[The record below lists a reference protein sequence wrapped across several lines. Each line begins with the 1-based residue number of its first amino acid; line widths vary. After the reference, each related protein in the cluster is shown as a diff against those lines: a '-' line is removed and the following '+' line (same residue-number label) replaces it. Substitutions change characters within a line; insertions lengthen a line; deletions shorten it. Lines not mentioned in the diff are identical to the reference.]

1 MSGFIAPL
9 SLVWCIC
16 HAWFY
21 STIIIGLVHLSC
33 LALCHHYDKFR
44 TSVMSG
50 FIPPF
55 RLASYICHIW
65 FYTTIMAGFVHLS
78 YLALYHHYD
87 RRRTSVMSGFLSRF
101 TDQADPSMSW
111 LFSYSPC
118 TPFSEGFQ
126 DCVNVAVSLFI
137 HGVQLL
143 SYSKYTHSVRGL
155 KSASVW

>member
-1 MSGFIAPL
+1 
-9 SLVWCIC
+9 
-16 HAWFY
+16 
-21 STIIIGLVHLSC
+21 
-33 LALCHHYDKFR
+33 
-44 TSVMSG
+44 
-50 FIPPF
+50 
-55 RLASYICHIW
+55 
-65 FYTTIMAGFVHLS
+65 MAGFVHLS

-155 KSASVW
+155 KSASVWWYIYWYTEVGCIPRVHTNPSHRGLQSVSLWRYIDLVCLYSYSERTTFIVETAACDTVSVCMS